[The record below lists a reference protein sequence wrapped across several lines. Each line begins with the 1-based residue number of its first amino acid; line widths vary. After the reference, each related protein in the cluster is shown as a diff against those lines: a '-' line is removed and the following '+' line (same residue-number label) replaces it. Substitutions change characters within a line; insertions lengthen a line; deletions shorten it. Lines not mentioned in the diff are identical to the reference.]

1 MAVLSLNFLITCTSY
16 LQVLA
21 GAGKFY
27 LVDSGYPNR
36 PGYLA
41 PYRTTRYHLEEFQ
54 NAEEPQ
60 GKEELFN
67 YAHSSLRNCIERA
80 FGVLKQKFR
89 ILMGIPSYNLQTQTH
104 IVVAC
109 MALHNFIRLSQ
120 ERDRHFARCDRD
132 PNYVPAAA
140 SVQQPPTEE
149 APVVLDNQQMNEFR
163 DLIAFQMFHGSQ

>member
-132 PNYVPAAA
+132 PNYVTAVAF
-140 SVQQPPTEE
+140 VQQPPTEE
-149 APVVLDNQQMNEFR
+149 APVVVDNQQMNEFR
-163 DLIAFQMFHGSQ
+163 DLIAFQMFHGGQ